1 VKQTFKYKNSP
12 LLEGWQRKFNMLS
25 SYADGVCRR
34 SISILVVLLI
44 GGIGVQTNALPVG
57 DPRMPD
63 LESLARMETPIEQ
76 GVHELSIHGFM
87 GTSKINYPD
96 MGGTQYSPG
105 FGAALTYNFFFSP
118 KWSLLVGGGIQLF
131 NNRGTDVDADFSSD
145 ENGPVYGSD
154 VNDFADGGSDP
165 LYLYYQFSN
174 YKETQWSLMFMIP
187 VMVQF
192 QSNEYRNKAL
202 YYALGMKLG
211 FPFAGAYQGKASQGK
226 VCGYYPSI
234 FGPLDND
241 AAKRSI
247 KFEECNADIGK
258 GLGEGYEMLGFG
270 DFGIVDSH
278 SKLKL
283 GSAFFAAAEAGI
295 KWRLYNKL
303 AVYTGFWMDW
313 GLNDV
318 AIAAVSKHPFTWT
331 PKKEKPE
338 GMETPA
344 ADIAFRSR
352 THGRAYPMSLGFTIR
367 FALGGGS
374 HHPVVDS
381 LRWIRR
387 IDELDSLLALCNARK
402 AKLEADSLAAANTI
416 AFLNDKAEAYLD
428 SLLECRSKDM
438 DREALKRQMDSLARE
453 AEAKRLADLE
463 RARLAALERARL
475 DSIEWA
481 AQLQRDKAA
490 RLADFRAK
498 LNSLMNGLDDY
509 NITQTV
515 PSEAAK
521 KKLNIAA
528 ELMLDYPDLKLKIV
542 GHTCDRGTHESNT
555 RFGQQRAESAK
566 NYLIAKGIAANRL
579 ETSSKAELEPVMPN
593 TTEDNRR
600 KNRRVQ
606 IIILEGA
613 QIDKEAK

>member
-1 VKQTFKYKNSP
+1 VKPLVLKN
-12 LLEGWQRKFNMLS
+12 KFASKIL
-25 SYADGVCRR
+25 G
-34 SISILVVLLI
+34 ILPILGILV
-44 GGIGVQTNALPVG
+44 QTIYALPVG
-57 DPRMPD
+57 DPRTPD
-63 LESLARMETPIEQ
+63 HEALSRMDTPVEQ
-76 GVHELSIHGFM
+76 GIHELSLHAFM
-87 GTSKINYPD
+87 GASKINYPD
-96 MGGTQYSPG
+96 IGGTMFSPG
-105 FGAALTYNFFFSP
+105 FGAGFSYNFFFTP
-118 KWSLLVGGGIQLF
+118 KWSILLGGGIQLF
-131 NNRGTDVDADFSSD
+131 NNRGTDVNAEFTSD
-145 ENGPVYGSD
+145 KDGPVYGSD
-154 VNDFADGGSDP
+154 VNDFSDDGNDP
-165 LYLYYQFSN
+165 VYLYYEFN
-174 YKETQWSLMFMIP
+174 DYKETQWSLMFMIP
-187 VMVQF
+187 VMVQY
-192 QSNEYRNKAL
+192 QSNEYRNKAF
-202 YYALGMKLG
+202 YYAAGLKLG
-211 FPFAGAYQGKASQGK
+211 FPFAGAYHGKTSQGRL
-226 VCGYYPSI
+226 CGYYPSI
-234 FGPLDND
+234 WGALDDNEKRAISFEDCNNTYFGSVNKSED
-241 AAKRSI
+241 
-247 KFEECNADIGK
+247 
-258 GLGEGYEMLGFG
+258 MGFG
-270 DFGIVDSH
+270 DFGSVESH

-303 AVYTGFWMDW
+303 AVYTGFWLDW

-331 PKKEKPE
+331 PTKEKPE
-338 GMETPA
+338 GAETPA

-352 THGRAYPMSLGFTIR
+352 TSGKAIPMSLGFTIR

-387 IDELDSLLALCNARK
+387 INELDSLLALCNARK
-402 AKLEADSLAAANTI
+402 AKLEADSLAAANAI
-416 AFLNDKAEAYLD
+416 AFLNDKAEAFLD
-428 SLLECRSKDM
+428 SLLECRSKDT
-438 DREALKRQMDSLARE
+438 DREKLRQQMDSLARE

-490 RLADFRAK
+490 RLADFRNK

-515 PSEAAK
+515 PSEAAR

-528 ELMLDYPDLKLKIV
+528 ELMMDYPDLKLKLV
-542 GHTCDRGTHESNT
+542 GHTCDRGTHEANL

-566 NYLIAKGIAANRL
+566 NYLITKGIAPNRL

-613 QIDKEAK
+613 QLEKEAK

>member
-1 VKQTFKYKNSP
+1 VKHAFKYKHSP
-12 LLEGWQRKFNMLS
+12 LLEGWQRKLNMFF
-25 SYADGVCRR
+25 SYADGACRSTEVCRFAMK
-34 SISILVVLLI
+34 ILLILLI
-44 GGIGVQTNALPVG
+44 GGIMVQTNALPVG
-57 DPRMPD
+57 DPRTPD
-63 LESLARMETPIEQ
+63 PEALARMETPVEQ
-76 GVHELSIHGFM
+76 GVHELSLHAFM
-87 GTSKINYPD
+87 GASKIDYPD
-96 MGGTQYSPG
+96 AGGTMFSPG
-105 FGAALTYNFFFSP
+105 FGAGFSYNFFFLP
-118 KWSLLVGGGIQLF
+118 KWSVLIGGGIQLF
-131 NNRGTDVDADFSSD
+131 NNRGTDVNADFNSD
-145 ENGPVYGSD
+145 KDGPIET
-154 VNDFADGGSDP
+154 NDFAAGGDQP
-165 LYLYYQFSN
+165 VYLYYEFN
-174 YKETQWSLMFMIP
+174 DYKETQWSLMFMIP
-187 VMVQF
+187 VMLQY

-202 YYALGMKLG
+202 YYAAGLKLG
-211 FPFAGAYQGKASQGK
+211 FPFAGAYQGRARQGRI
-226 VCGYYPSI
+226 CGYYPGYYGEPEAGMNFETCNNKY
-234 FGPLDND
+234 FGDN
-241 AAKRSI
+241 ASPVS
-247 KFEECNADIGK
+247 EE
-258 GLGEGYEMLGFG
+258 MGFG
-270 DFGIVDSH
+270 DFGSVNSN

-303 AVYTGFWMDW
+303 AIYTGFWMDW

-318 AIAAVSKHPFTWT
+318 AIAAVTKEPFTWT
-331 PKKEKPE
+331 PSKVDRPE
-338 GMETPA
+338 GSVTPN

-352 THGRAYPMSLGFTIR
+352 TRGRAFPMSLGFTIR

-374 HHPVVDS
+374 HHGLDS
-381 LRWIRR
+381 LPWINR
-387 IDELDSLLALCNARK
+387 INELDSLLALCNARR
-402 AKLEADSLAAANTI
+402 AKLEADSLAAANQI

-438 DREALKRQMDSLARE
+438 DRERLRQQMDSLARE

-475 DSIEWA
+475 DSLEWA

-542 GHTCDRGTHESNT
+542 GHTCDRGTHESNV

-579 ETSSKAELEPVMPN
+579 ETSSKAELEPVMSN
-593 TTEDNRR
+593 TSEDNRR

-613 QIDKEAK
+613 QIEKEAK

>member
-1 VKQTFKYKNSP
+1 MKPLFKLGSK
-12 LLEGWQRKFNMLS
+12 
-25 SYADGVCRR
+25 
-34 SISILVVLLI
+34 ILFILLI
-44 GGIGVQTNALPVG
+44 GGAGVQTTFALPVG
-57 DPRMPD
+57 DPRIPD
-63 LESLARMETPIEQ
+63 MESLSRMETPVEQ
-76 GVHELSIHGFM
+76 GVHELSLHAFM
-87 GTSKINYPD
+87 GASRINYPD
-96 MGGTQYSPG
+96 PGGTQFSPG
-105 FGAALTYNFFFSP
+105 FGAGLSYNFFFLP

-131 NNRGTDVDADFSSD
+131 NNRGTDVNADFSSD
-145 ENGPVYGSD
+145 ANGPVYGSD

-165 LYLYYQFSN
+165 LYLYYEFNN

-192 QSNEYRNKAL
+192 QSNEYRNRAF

-211 FPFAGAYQGKASQGK
+211 FPFAGTYQGKTAQGR
-226 VCGYYPSI
+226 VCGYYPNI
-234 FGPLDND
+234 FGPLDDD

-247 KFEECNADIGK
+247 TFEECNADIGK
-258 GLGEGYEMLGFG
+258 GLGDGYEDLGFG
-270 DFGIVDSH
+270 DFGSVDSR

-283 GSAFFAAAEAGI
+283 GSAFFAAAEAGV

-303 AVYTGFWMDW
+303 AVYTGFWLDW

-331 PKKEKPE
+331 PQKERPE
-338 GMETPA
+338 GSVTPA
-344 ADIAFRSR
+344 ADVAFRSR
-352 THGRAYPMSLGFTIR
+352 TYGRAFPLALGFTVR
-367 FALGGGS
+367 LSLGGGS
-374 HHPVVDS
+374 HHPIVDS
-381 LRWIRR
+381 LRWIRQ
-387 IDELDSLLALCNARK
+387 INELDSLLALCNARK
-402 AKLEADSLAAANTI
+402 AKLEADSLAQANAI
-416 AFLNDKAEAYLD
+416 AFLNDKADALLD
-428 SLLECRSKDM
+428 SLLDCRSKDM
-438 DREALKRQMDSLARE
+438 DREALRRQIDSLARE

-475 DSIEWA
+475 DSLEWA

-542 GHTCDRGTHESNT
+542 GHTCDRGTHEANV
-555 RFGQQRAESAK
+555 RFGQQRAESAR

-579 ETSSKAELEPVMPN
+579 EVSSKAELEPVMPN
-593 TTEDNRR
+593 TAEDNRR

-613 QIDKEAK
+613 QLDKEAK